1 MDAMEVSR
9 VQALHALHVLDT
21 PREERYDRVVRLA
34 QEIFGVKAAA
44 VNLLDADRQWT
55 KAEVGL
61 DGAGNCDRHLSFCTF
76 TIQRPEALV
85 IPDATVDARFRTN
98 PFVVGE
104 PHIRFYAGHPLRAP
118 GGERVGTLCLSDP
131 APRELDGRER
141 RILAEMAGWVER
153 ELAAQ
158 HEIDRAG
165 QIQQALMPATAPR
178 LPGYQLA
185 ARCTPARE
193 LGGDFYDW
201 YLLGEDL
208 QLHVADVMGKGIPAA
223 LVAASVRAVLHGA
236 SRYNDQQETINRVGA
251 AAEKMLFDT
260 ATFVT
265 VLSARLHPATGA
277 VTYIDA
283 GHGLAVIFDAAG
295 EHRRLAASGPPL
307 GAVPGITW
315 EAHSETLAPG
325 ETLLVVSDGFLDY
338 FPDIPTAV
346 AKAAEAAAASATAQE
361 LVARLTAYAL
371 AHGLEDDAT
380 ALALRRLAPVHL
392 D

>member
-1 MDAMEVSR
+1 MDAAR

-21 PREERYDRVVRLA
+21 PREERFDRVVRLA
-34 QEIFGVKAAA
+34 QEIFAVKAAA

-61 DGAGNCDRHLSFCTF
+61 DGAGHCDRDQSFCTY

-85 IPDATVDARFRTN
+85 VEDAAEDTRFRTN

-118 GGERVGTLCLSDP
+118 GGERVGTLCLTDP
-131 APRELDGRER
+131 APRDLDPRER

-158 HEIDRAG
+158 HEIERAG
-165 QIQQALMPATAPR
+165 QIQQALMPDTAPD
-178 LPGYQLA
+178 LCGYELA

-201 YLLGEDL
+201 YLLGEQL

-223 LVAASVRAVLHGA
+223 LVAASMRAVLHGA

-251 AAEKMLFDT
+251 AVEKMLADT

-265 VLSARLHPATGA
+265 VFSARLHPATGT
-277 VTYIDA
+277 VTYVDA
-283 GHGLAVIFDAAG
+283 GHGLAVIYDSHG
-295 EHRRLAASGPPL
+295 GYRRLASSGPPL
-307 GAVPGITW
+307 GAVAGITW
-315 EAHSETLAPG
+315 GAHRENLAPG

-338 FPDIPTAV
+338 FPDIPAAL
-346 AKAAEAAAASATAQE
+346 AKAAEAARSSATAQE
-361 LVARLTAYAL
+361 LVTRLTAYAL
-371 AHGLEDDAT
+371 AHGLDDDAT
-380 ALALRRLAPVHL
+380 ALALRRCGPTDH

>member
-1 MDAMEVSR
+1 MD
-9 VQALHALHVLDT
+9 ALHALHVLDT

-44 VNLLDADRQWT
+44 VNLVDADRQWT

-61 DGAGNCDRHLSFCTF
+61 DGAGNCARDQSFCTY

-85 IPDATVDARFRTN
+85 VEDAAEDARFRAN

-118 GGERVGTLCLSDP
+118 GGERVGTLCLTDP
-131 APRELDGRER
+131 VPRNLDGRER

-165 QIQQALMPATAPR
+165 QIQQALMPHTAPD
-178 LPGYQLA
+178 LPGYELA

-201 YLLGEDL
+201 YLLDEQL

-236 SRYNDQQETINRVGA
+236 SRYNEQQETINRVGTA
-251 AAEKMLFDT
+251 VEKMLADT
-260 ATFVT
+260 DTFVT
-265 VLSARLHPATGA
+265 VFSARLHPATGT
-277 VTYIDA
+277 VSYVDA
-283 GHGLAVIFDAAG
+283 GHGLAVIFDLHG
-295 EHRRLAASGPPL
+295 GCRRLVSSGPPL

-315 EAHSETLAPG
+315 GAHQELLAPG

-338 FPDIPTAV
+338 FPDIPAAL
-346 AKAAEAAAASATAQE
+346 AKAAEAARTSATARE

-380 ALALRRLAPVHL
+380 ALVLRRCAPAEHS
-392 D
+392 